1 MDKTK
6 LPFKNMKTY
15 LTRPASSRRLKE
27 TDYTFPPTTAW
38 DNPIVGVSEQED
50 DVWFSYQFL
59 FADGS
64 RSEASEWDCPED
76 WWRDWRVPTGNSIAQ
91 VESMHRKFDGLLMG
105 LKFVGR
111 KGETLVATEL
121 IDKLEF
127 RRNRYVKYRRFTL
140 KENER
145 LVGVKSGQRGES
157 DARHHD
163 LQFVIGQ

>member
-1 MDKTK
+1 
-6 LPFKNMKTY
+6 MKTY
-15 LTRPASSRRLKE
+15 LTRPASSRRRQE
-27 TDYTFPPTTAW
+27 PDYTFPPTVSW
-38 DNPIVGVSEQED
+38 DNPIVGVSEQD
-50 DVWFSYQFL
+50 DEVWFSYQFI

-64 RSEASEWDCPED
+64 RSEASEWDCPEN
-76 WWRDWRVPTGNSIAQ
+76 WWRDLHVPSGDAIAS

-111 KGETLVATEL
+111 KGETLAATEL

-127 RRNRYVKYRRFTL
+127 RRNRYVAFRRFVL

-163 LQFVIGQ
+163 L